1 MKKTQ
6 FLKVSAAPLALGL
19 ALISAPAFAQDA
31 AADQAEEATA
41 DTGDAIVVTGTLIR
55 NPNLQSSSPV
65 NVTTSDEIQLRQT
78 NVAEEIL
85 RDVPGVAANIGSSV
99 NNGNGGASFVDLR
112 GLGPNR
118 NIVVLDGHRIVPAN
132 LNGNVDLNNIPLALV
147 DRVDVLTGGASTT
160 YGADAVSGVV
170 NFVTKRDFS
179 GVDFSTGYQ
188 ITDRGDGKVFRT
200 DLVVGANF
208 DDGRGNAVLS
218 IGYQEADPVYFG
230 GDRPRSDLTIDSFDG
245 SGNGASSTAVPSRFS
260 INDVGFRQIDPA
272 SGNLVPQYARFN
284 FNPYNIFQTPFKR
297 YNIFSSAR
305 YEVSDSV
312 EVFARGMFSQNTV
325 NTIIAPSGAFSSPV
339 FIPLNNPYMTAS
351 ARNTFCA
358 NNDFDG
364 NPDNGVQTL
373 TAAQCAAAATA
384 TGPNDPNYQEVATN
398 LGRRLIEAGP
408 RISSYKTQLFDIM
421 AGVRGSIT
429 DNLRYEISGNYGE
442 SENTQTIL
450 NYVSLSRMQ
459 QALRANNTTE
469 CFDSSKGCVPVNV
482 FGAAGSIT
490 PDMVKF
496 LLVPA
501 TSGNTATLLQT
512 RGILSG
518 DLMSVSEGA
527 EPVSFAVGVEYRK
540 YEAGVFADQLAQDPG
555 ELGGAG
561 GATVP
566 VEGGYSVREAFA
578 EIIAPLIADAPFFNE
593 LTLEAGVRYSDYK
606 IDAPGNPKFDTW
618 TWKGGLTWSPVES
631 LKLRGNYQRAV
642 RAPNIGELFTPNSVG
657 LLNLKNDPCQN
668 PGYTAPTAANPNPD
682 NSGAILGTSV
692 LGQICA
698 AQGAP
703 ITSSGYITAI
713 EPPSAGQINASFSFT
728 TDNKPEKADT
738 WTLGAVF
745 QPEAVRNL
753 SLSVDYYNIKINNA
767 LSAPTVG
774 DILAKCFGTMTA
786 ASATSVACTSI
797 RRDPTTGGLDGDP
810 SVAFGV
816 PQPLTNSGRF
826 ATDGIDIAANWKT
839 DLTDEI
845 QLALGFSG
853 NYTLHSKF
861 RAEPGGLN
869 RECVGYY
876 SINCTS
882 VGSILPKFSFN
893 QRTTLS
899 YGDIDVSLLWRHISG
914 TKQEPYDADESNF
927 GSNGPAFAAFQKIDA
942 YDWFDLTTRFDV
954 TENFE
959 LTMSVMNMFDKK
971 PPTVGSNIG
980 STTFNSG
987 NTYPSTYDAIG
998 RRYAVGARVKF

>member
-6 FLKVSAAPLALGL
+6 FLKVSAAPLALSL

-31 AADQAEEATA
+31 EADAAAAQADQAAAEEV

-65 NVTTSDEIQLRQT
+65 NVTTADEIQLRQT

-85 RDVPGVAANIGSSV
+85 RDVPGVAANVGSSV

-132 LNGNVDLNNIPLALV
+132 LNGNVDLNNVPLALV
-147 DRVDVLTGGASTT
+147 ERVDVLTGGASTT

-170 NFVTKRDFS
+170 NFVTKRDFA

-188 ITDRGDGKVFRT
+188 ITDRGDGKVFRA

-218 IGYQEADPVYFG
+218 LGYQEADPVYFG
-230 GDRPRSDLTIDSFDG
+230 GDRPLSDLVIDSFDG
-245 SGNGASSTAVPSRFS
+245 SASGASGTAVPSRFS
-260 INDVGFRQIDPA
+260 INGVGNRQIDPA
-272 SGNLVPQYARFN
+272 TGQLVPQYALFN

-297 YNIFSSAR
+297 YNMFSSAR

-312 EVFARGMFSQNTV
+312 EVFARGLFSQNTV

-339 FIPLNNPYMTAS
+339 FIPLSNPYMPAG
-351 ARNTFCA
+351 ARATFCA
-358 NNDFDG
+358 NNDF
-364 NPDNGVQTL
+364 NPDLDGVQTL
-373 TAAQCAAAATA
+373 TAAECAAAATA
-384 TGPNDPNYQEVATN
+384 TDPNDPNYREVSTN
-398 LGRRLIEAGP
+398 LGRRLSEAGP
-408 RISSYKTQLFDIM
+408 RISSYKTQLFDVM

-429 DNLRYEISGNYGE
+429 DNLRYEVSGNYGE

-459 QALRANNTTE
+459 QALSATNTDT
-469 CFDSSKGCVPVNV
+469 CFDTSNGCVPVNV
-482 FGAAGSIT
+482 FGADGSIT
-490 PDMVKF
+490 QDMVDF

-501 TSGNTATLLQT
+501 TSGNTASLLQT
-512 RGILSG
+512 RAILSG
-518 DLMSVSEGA
+518 DLASVSDGA
-527 EPVSFAVGVEYRK
+527 EPISFAAGVEYRK
-540 YEAGVFADQLAQDPG
+540 YEAGVFADQLALSPG

-561 GATVP
+561 GATTP
-566 VEGGYSVREAFA
+566 VDGGYSVREAFA
-578 EIIAPLIADAPFFNE
+578 EVIAPLISDQPFFYD

-606 IDAPGNPKFDTW
+606 IDAPGKPTFDTW
-618 TWKGGLTWSPVES
+618 TWKAGASWSPVES
-631 LKLRGNYQRAV
+631 LKIRGNYQRAV
-642 RAPNIGELFTPNSVG
+642 RAPNIGELFTPDAVG
-657 LLNLKNDPCQN
+657 LVNLKNDPCQN
-668 PGYTAPTAANPNPD
+668 PGNT
-682 NSGAILGTSV
+682 ILATST

-703 ITSSGYITAI
+703 VTSAGYITAI
-713 EPPSAGQINASFSFT
+713 SSPSAGQINASFSFS

-745 QPEAVRNL
+745 QPDFVPNL

-767 LSAPTVG
+767 LSTPTVG
-774 DILAKCFGTMTA
+774 DILEKCFANATA

-797 RRDPTTGGLDGDP
+797 QRDPATGGLDGDP
-810 SVAFGV
+810 STTAGV

-826 ATDGIDIAANWKT
+826 ATDGLDIAANWKT
-839 DLTDEI
+839 DLTDEVA
-845 QLALGFSG
+845 LSLGFTG
-853 NYTLHSKF
+853 NYTFHSKF

-869 RECVGYY
+869 RECVGYF

-899 YGDIDVSLLWRHISG
+899 VGDVDVSLLWRHISG
-914 TKQEPYDADESNF
+914 VEQEPYDADESNF
-927 GSNGPAFAAFQKIDA
+927 GSNGPAFADFQKIDA
-942 YDWFDLTTRFDV
+942 YDWFDLTTRFNV

-959 LTMSVMNMFDKK
+959 FTASIMNLFDKD

-987 NTYPSTYDAIG
+987 NTYPSTYDALG